1 MRPADPPVTV
11 FYVSDYP
18 AQRPPRAPARAFV
31 GRPWLATAVLAAC
44 TTLAALAMTAARI
57 SVRGPQLP
65 VAVVGQRLPLAV
77 LACCLIVFLRRWP
90 PPALPG
96 TAAAAGVGVAS
107 GTAPPPF
114 RLPLGGGGDPRP
126 GGGGRAAHGWAPGG
140 GQCRARMDRDDRP
153 ARPGRAGG
161 GAGAAARR
169 AGGSGR
175 AGRRDPVRSIAGARP

>member
-44 TTLAALAMTAARI
+44 TALAALAMTAARI

-77 LACCLIVFLRRWP
+77 LAGCLIVFLRRWP
-90 PPALPG
+90 SPG
-96 TAAAAGVGVAS
+96 LA
-107 GTAPPPF
+107 GTAPSAGVVMASRPPPPPL
-114 RLPLGGGGDPRP
+114 RLPLGGAGDLSPP
-126 GGGGRAAHGWAPGG
+126 HP
-140 GQCRARMDRDDRP
+140 P
-153 ARPGRAGG
+153 P
-161 GAGAAARR
+161 
-169 AGGSGR
+169 
-175 AGRRDPVRSIAGARP
+175 P